1 MMKTNRLI
9 PYENIKLLREIAHV
23 KTEINELYK
32 QTGPGSSDYISLS
45 IRLDLLMKEYIEDK
59 IAHL

>member
-1 MMKTNRLI
+1 MKTNRLI